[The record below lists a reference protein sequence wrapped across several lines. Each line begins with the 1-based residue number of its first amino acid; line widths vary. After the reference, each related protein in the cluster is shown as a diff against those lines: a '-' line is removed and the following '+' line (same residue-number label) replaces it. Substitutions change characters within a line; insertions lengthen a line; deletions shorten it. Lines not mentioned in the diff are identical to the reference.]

1 LTGQVEGKFGEIGHM
16 GVIMSICDEM
26 DKEGQGCSVVLADN
40 RRLFSEAVAALL
52 TREGIDVRALAGT
65 AIGAIQ
71 AVRRSRPEICLL
83 DRALPDAQD
92 TDVLDAL
99 RIASPGVKVIV
110 LSAEN
115 DEDAVIQAMA
125 HGARGFV
132 HKTRGIA
139 VLTESIRRVRQ
150 GQTVVDAVPG
160 TARREGVAV
169 ADVDRLARHLT
180 AREREC
186 LALLVEG
193 LSTKAMARRLGVAT
207 TTVRSHVQAILMKL
221 GTHSRLEAAA
231 LAVRHRLIPV
241 EKDDTLGGGP
251 ARKQLSTMSS
261 AG

>member
-1 LTGQVEGKFGEIGHM
+1 
-16 GVIMSICDEM
+16 MSICHHAH
-26 DKEGQGCSVVLADN
+26 KEVPGVCSVVFADN

-52 TREGIDVRALAGT
+52 SREGIEVRALAST
-65 AIGAIQ
+65 AAGAIH
-71 AVRRSRPEICLL
+71 AVRRMRPEICLL
-83 DRALPDAQD
+83 DRALPDATD
-92 TDVLDAL
+92 IDVLDAL
-99 RIASPGVKVIV
+99 RIASPGIKVIV
-110 LSAEN
+110 LSADN
-115 DEDAVIQAMA
+115 DEDAVIHALA
-125 HGARGFV
+125 HGALGFV

-160 TARREGVAV
+160 PVRREGVAV

-207 TTVRSHVQAILMKL
+207 TTVRSHVQSILTKL
-221 GTHSRLEAAA
+221 GTHSRLEAASV
-231 LAVRHRLIPV
+231 AVRHGLVPLGR
-241 EKDDTLGGGP
+241 DDGLGGGP
-251 ARKQLSTMSS
+251 SRKHFSTMSS